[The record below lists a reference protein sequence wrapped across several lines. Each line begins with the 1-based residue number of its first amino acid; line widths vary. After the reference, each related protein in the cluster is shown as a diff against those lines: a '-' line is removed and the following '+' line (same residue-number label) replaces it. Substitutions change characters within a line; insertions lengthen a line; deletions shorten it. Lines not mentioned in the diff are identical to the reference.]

1 MATSYTGLY
10 RYLEWDGTQRE
21 GHSADDLMGALSD
34 DFLYSGDIQQALK
47 AMLRRG
53 TPMMGGQRMSGV
65 HDMIR
70 KLRQQR
76 REQLQ
81 RYKLDSVFDDLKEQL
96 EQILDMERSTVEDW
110 LEGRSRSD
118 GELDGQESDSG
129 PQSSEQSGSG
139 QPGSEQASSKEGAGA
154 ATDGEPSGNFSKDIL
169 KNIASH
175 NRQHLEQLPED
186 VSGRIKSLQDY
197 EFLNTEAQQKFDEL
211 VKQLRDAVTQTFF
224 KDITEMVDS
233 MSEGDLSRMKDM
245 VKALNDMLVKKIA
258 GEDPGFEQFMDNY
271 GDMFGDNPPSS
282 LDELLAQ
289 MEAQMAAAQSLM
301 NSLSPEQRQQL
312 ESLFDGKLGD
322 PELQKEL
329 MKLGK
334 ELSFLNPQP
343 GRHNFSGEESI
354 DFQSAM
360 KLMDELEQLEGLERD
375 FQGVRDFADLDHI
388 DEELVKE
395 LLGEEGLDDLNEL
408 KDLVETLEKAGYIR
422 KDGDGWEMTPR
433 GSRIIG
439 QKALEEIYTKLKH
452 ANLGGHLSSKEGSFG
467 DQQEDSKPYEF
478 GDPLH
483 LHIPRTL
490 KNAIRREFTHEPLS
504 AGSLPTGSL
513 PTESPPTEDK
523 AGESDGSRTQSQ
535 AQVQTRTGKA
545 LKQGPRLN
553 LHQEDFEIHRH
564 ELNTKTSTV
573 LLLDLSLS
581 MALRDAFLP
590 AKKVALAL
598 HNLITSRYPRDSM
611 DIIGF
616 SAYAHEIKPKDL
628 ISVDVDQF
636 SMGTNMQHAL
646 ILAEKKL
653 SKEHGGTKQII
664 MISDGEPTAH
674 LEDGYPY
681 FEYPPNP
688 ITIAKTLLA
697 VKRCT
702 QKNITI
708 NTFMLDR
715 SPYLRS
721 FMDKIAKMNGGRVF
735 YTTPENLGEY
745 ILHDFVENRKK
756 RVA

>member
-1 MATSYTGLY
+1 MAISYTGLY
-10 RYLEWDGTQRE
+10 RYVEWDGSQRE
-21 GHSADDLMGALSD
+21 GKSADDLMSALSD

-47 AMLRRG
+47 SMLRRG

-81 RYKLDSVFDDLKEQL
+81 RYNLDSVFDGLKEQL
-96 EQILDMERSTVEDW
+96 EEILNMERTTLDDW
-110 LEGRSRSD
+110 LADQSQFNAEKGPQGSD
-118 GELDGQESDSG
+118 DTEAGSPGGSDTADGASGQSDSG
-129 PQSSEQSGSG
+129 MPGSG
-139 QPGSEQASSKEGAGA
+139 EEGTEEGGSNESPGAPSGGRQ
-154 ATDGEPSGNFSKDIL
+154 SGNFSRDIL
-169 KNIASH
+169 KNIASR
-175 NRQHLEQLPED
+175 NQQQLEQLPAD
-186 VSGRIKSLQDY
+186 VSGQIKSLQDY

-211 VKQLRDAVTQTFF
+211 VKQMRDAVTQTFF
-224 KDITEMVDS
+224 KDITEMVNS
-233 MSEGDLSRMKDM
+233 MSDGDLSRMKDM

-258 GEDPGFEQFMDNY
+258 GEDPNFEQFMDKY
-271 GDMFGDNPPSS
+271 GDMFGDKTPKS

-289 MEAQMAAAQSLM
+289 MEAQMAAAQSLL
-301 NSLSPEQRQQL
+301 NSLSRAQRQQL
-312 ESLFDGKLGD
+312 ESLLDGKLGD
-322 PELQKEL
+322 PELQQEL

-334 ELSFLNPQP
+334 EMSFLNPQA
-343 GRHNFSGEESI
+343 GQHQFSGEEAI

-360 KLMDELEQLEGLERD
+360 KLMDELEQLERLEKE
-375 FQGVRDFADLDHI
+375 FQGVRDFSDLDHI

-408 KDLVETLEKAGYIR
+408 KDLVDTLEKAGYIR
-422 KDGDGWEMTPR
+422 KDGEGWEMTPR

-452 ANLGGHLSSKEGSFG
+452 ANLGGHLSTKEGLFG

-490 KNAIRREFTHEPLS
+490 KNAIRREFTDEPQQLDSKVRKDKTSQFQSQNTEPLR
-504 AGSLPTGSL
+504 
-513 PTESPPTEDK
+513 E
-523 AGESDGSRTQSQ
+523 R
-535 AQVQTRTGKA
+535 
-545 LKQGPRLN
+545 PRLT

-598 HNLITSRYPRDSM
+598 HNLITSRFPRDSM

-653 SKEHGGTKQII
+653 AKEHGGTKQII

-674 LEDGYPY
+674 LEEGYPY

-688 ITIAKTLLA
+688 TTIAKTLLA